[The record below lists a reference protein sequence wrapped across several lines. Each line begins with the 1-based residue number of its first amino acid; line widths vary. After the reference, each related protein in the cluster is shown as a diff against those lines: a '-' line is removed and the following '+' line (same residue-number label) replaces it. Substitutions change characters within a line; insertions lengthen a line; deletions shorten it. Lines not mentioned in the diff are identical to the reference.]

1 MKKFQLFLTYL
12 GAGVFFLI
20 TLVTVFIPFLIF
32 SLIGLRK
39 AGNWWAKVNAH
50 FLCSLMFFML
60 NVKVTDYSKEKY
72 DLKGKKVCFIGNHTS
87 LLDILAMGVPLK
99 LWCGFIVKDELR
111 KVPFLNIWT
120 WMLNCTFIKRSDVR
134 ASAKAIRAGI
144 EKIKNGWP
152 MAIFPEGTRSKTG
165 KIGEFK
171 AGSFK
176 LATRSDSLIVPIA
189 FRGLRVGFEDRKK
202 GFVRVNGGVM
212 MGAPIETTG
221 MDFEEKADLPQK
233 VELIIHEMY
242 DSLPV

>member
-1 MKKFQLFLTYL
+1 MKKFQLFLTFL
-12 GAGVFFLI
+12 AAGVFFLV

-32 SLIGLRK
+32 SLIGLKK
-39 AGNWWAKVNAH
+39 AGSWWAKVNSH
-50 FLCSLMFFML
+50 FLCSLVFFML
-60 NVKVTDYSKEKY
+60 NVKVTNYSKEKY
-72 DLKGKKVCFIGNHTS
+72 DFKGKKVCFIGNHTS
-87 LLDILAMGVPLK
+87 LLDILAMGDPLK
-99 LWCGFIVKDELR
+99 LWCGFIVKYELK

-134 ASAKAIRAGI
+134 ASAKAIRGGI
-144 EKIKNGWP
+144 EKIKSGWP

-176 LATRSDSLIVPIA
+176 LATRSDALIVPIA
-189 FRGLRVGFEDRKK
+189 FRGLRAGFEDKKK
-202 GFVRVNGGVM
+202 GFNRVNGGVM
-212 MGAPIETTG
+212 MGTPIDTTG

>member
-134 ASAKAIRAGI
+134 ASAKAMRAGI

-176 LATRSDSLIVPIA
+176 TA
-189 FRGLRVGFEDRKK
+189 
-202 GFVRVNGGVM
+202 VNIPVDQLE
-212 MGAPIETTG
+212 AKI
-221 MDFEEKADLPQK
+221 K
-233 VELIIHEMY
+233 
-242 DSLPV
+242 SLPSDKSIVFICGTGARSGESYYMVRDLRPELKNVFYLEAELTFHEDGSFELKPAS